1 MNKIEGIF
9 APIATVFDTLGDLD
23 MARFAE
29 NIGKFN
35 KTKLSGL
42 VVLGSNGEFA
52 LLTHREKLRLVEAAK
67 EQISKDKL
75 LIAGTGC
82 ESLRETIEL
91 TKECAYAGADGV
103 LVVTPSYYKSDMT
116 DEALKCYFNSVADE
130 SPVPL
135 LLYNMPR
142 NTGINIGPNLV
153 DALAKHPNIAGIKDS
168 SGNIAQIAEIIAK
181 CPQDFAVFAGSGN
194 FLLPTLALGGV
205 GGTLAVANVVP
216 DYCVAIYKL
225 YKDGQ
230 MDKAKKLQL
239 GLLELNAAVT
249 TRYGIGGMKA
259 AMEVVGFHGGSPRRP
274 ILPATEDVRRKIA
287 EIVETTLNLF
297 AEICGEG
304 F

>member
-1 MNKIEGIF
+1 LNKIEGIF
-9 APIATVFDTLGDLD
+9 APIATVFDASGDLD

-153 DALAKHPNIAGIKDS
+153 DALAKHPNIVGIKDS

-259 AMEVVGFHGGSPRRP
+259 AMELVGFHGGSPRRP

-297 AEICGEG
+297 VEICGEG

>member
-9 APIATVFDTLGDLD
+9 APIATVFDASGDLD

-29 NIGKFN
+29 NISKFN

-259 AMEVVGFHGGSPRRP
+259 AMELVGFHGGSPRRP

>member
-259 AMEVVGFHGGSPRRP
+259 AMELVGFHGGSPRRP

>member
-9 APIATVFDTLGDLD
+9 APIATVFDASGDLD

-29 NIGKFN
+29 NISKFN

-153 DALAKHPNIAGIKDS
+153 DALAKHPNIVGIKDS

-259 AMEVVGFHGGSPRRP
+259 AMELVGFHGGSPRRP

-287 EIVETTLNLF
+287 EMVEATLNLF
-297 AEICGEG
+297 VEICGDG

>member
-1 MNKIEGIF
+1 LNKIEGIF
-9 APIATVFDTLGDLD
+9 APIATIFDTLGDLD

>member
-9 APIATVFDTLGDLD
+9 APIATVFDASGDLD

-29 NIGKFN
+29 NISKFN

-153 DALAKHPNIAGIKDS
+153 DALAKHPNIVGIKDS
-168 SGNIAQIAEIIAK
+168 SGNISQIAEIIAK

-259 AMEVVGFHGGSPRRP
+259 AMELVGFHGGSPRRP

-297 AEICGEG
+297 VEICGDG

>member
-9 APIATVFDTLGDLD
+9 APIATVFDASGDLD

-29 NIGKFN
+29 NISKFN

-153 DALAKHPNIAGIKDS
+153 DALAKHPNIVGIKDS
-168 SGNIAQIAEIIAK
+168 SGNISQIAEIIAK

-259 AMEVVGFHGGSPRRP
+259 AMELVGFHGGSPRRP

-287 EIVETTLNLF
+287 EIVEKTLNLF
-297 AEICGEG
+297 VEICGEG

>member
-9 APIATVFDTLGDLD
+9 APIATVFDASGDLD

>member
-9 APIATVFDTLGDLD
+9 APIATVFDASGDLD

-259 AMEVVGFHGGSPRRP
+259 AMELVGFHGGSPRRP

>member
-9 APIATVFDTLGDLD
+9 APIATVFDASGDLD

-29 NIGKFN
+29 NISKFN

-153 DALAKHPNIAGIKDS
+153 DALAKHPNIVGIKDS

-259 AMEVVGFHGGSPRRP
+259 AMELVGFHGGSPRRP

-297 AEICGEG
+297 VEICGDG

>member
-1 MNKIEGIF
+1 LNKIEGIF
-9 APIATVFDTLGDLD
+9 APIATVFDASGDLD

-29 NIGKFN
+29 NISKFN

-153 DALAKHPNIAGIKDS
+153 DALAKHPNIVGIKDS

-259 AMEVVGFHGGSPRRP
+259 AMELVGFHGGSPRRP

-297 AEICGEG
+297 VEICGDG

>member
-9 APIATVFDTLGDLD
+9 APIATVFDASGDLD

-29 NIGKFN
+29 NISKFN

-297 AEICGEG
+297 VEICGDG

>member
-9 APIATVFDTLGDLD
+9 APIATIFDTLGDLD

>member
-9 APIATVFDTLGDLD
+9 APIATVFDASGDLD

-29 NIGKFN
+29 NIRKFN
-35 KTKLSGL
+35 KTQLSGL

-153 DALAKHPNIAGIKDS
+153 DALAKHPNIVGIKDS

-259 AMEVVGFHGGSPRRP
+259 AMELVGFHGGSPRRP

-297 AEICGEG
+297 VEICGDG

>member
-1 MNKIEGIF
+1 LNKIEGIF

-225 YKDGQ
+225 YRDGQ